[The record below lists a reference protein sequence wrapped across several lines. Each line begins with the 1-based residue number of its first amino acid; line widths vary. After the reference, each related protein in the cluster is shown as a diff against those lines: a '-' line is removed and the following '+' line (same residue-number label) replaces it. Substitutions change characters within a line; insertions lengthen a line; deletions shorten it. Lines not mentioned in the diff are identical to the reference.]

1 MRDVSPLLF
10 FLQNKLL
17 FATAENKQTKEK
29 SKQKPSI
36 VYFKALKHIL
46 SVLKYV

>member
-1 MRDVSPLLF
+1 MQDVSPLF

-17 FATAENKQTKEK
+17 FATSENKQTKEK
-29 SKQKPSI
+29 DKQKPST

-46 SVLKYV
+46 RVLKYL